1 MQKKIYDV
9 GVSNVTL
16 EEVMDEYLKDRKD
29 KSETVYFTVQ
39 GLKKEL
45 EKYLK
50 LPLYKISQT
59 TAREMADIVQ
69 SRGSAKNTIY
79 RFMLI
84 LKAVFNY
91 AVKAEHITKSPF
103 INITTKQEEVE
114 RKYLSIDQMHKLWDE
129 KDSYT
134 FYRLVIY
141 MFLFS
146 CLTGLRFSDML
157 TLTWGQVRAI
167 PGGYYRL
174 TFTQKKTK
182 KLEYLDINAQAY
194 SLLIDIQKDADTSTK
209 VFPVNRSVENLQRKI
224 RAATNKI
231 LGEEFTFHCAR
242 HTFATT
248 MLSNGADLYTVSKL
262 LGHKYINTTEIYAK
276 VVDKNKQAAID
287 LLPKL

>member
-1 MQKKIYDV
+1 
-9 GVSNVTL
+9 
-16 EEVMDEYLKDRKD
+16 
-29 KSETVYFTVQ
+29 
-39 GLKKEL
+39 
-45 EKYLK
+45 
-50 LPLYKISQT
+50 
-59 TAREMADIVQ
+59 
-69 SRGSAKNTIY
+69 
-79 RFMLI
+79 
-84 LKAVFNY
+84 
-91 AVKAEHITKSPF
+91 
-103 INITTKQEEVE
+103 
-114 RKYLSIDQMHKLWDE
+114 MHKLWDE

-224 RAATNKI
+224 RAATSKI

-262 LGHKYINTTEIYAK
+262 LGHKSINTTQIYAK
-276 VVDKNKQAAID
+276 VVDKKKQAAID
-287 LLPKL
+287 LLPRL